1 MLSTFDDRV
10 HLSTYVDRTKLSSFN
25 DKVVP
30 MRINAMGDVAAAVRG
45 RREELGLSQGDLAR
59 RVGVSRAWIN
69 AVEAAKARVEFDLV
83 LRLFDELGL
92 QVELVRPDNPGDVLT
107 GRSVDL
113 DAILDEYRD
122 R

>member
-1 MLSTFDDRV
+1 MFDDKTRLSTF
-10 HLSTYVDRTKLSSFN
+10 VDRTKLSSFI

-69 AVEAAKARVEFDLV
+69 AVEAAKPRVEFDLV

-92 QVELVRPDNPGDVLT
+92 HVDLVRPGTLGDVFK
-107 GRSVDL
+107 GGPVDL

>member
-1 MLSTFDDRV
+1 MFDDKTRLSTF
-10 HLSTYVDRTKLSSFN
+10 VDRTKLSSFI

-45 RREELGLSQGDLAR
+45 RREELGLSQGELAR

-69 AVEAAKARVEFDLV
+69 AVEAAKPRVEFDLV

-92 QVELVRPDNPGDVLT
+92 QVELVRPGNLGDVFT

-113 DAILDEYRD
+113 DVILDEYRD

>member
-1 MLSTFDDRV
+1 MSHVNREIETAGGGCDQLVSTFGDE
-10 HLSTYVDRTKLSSFN
+10 
-25 DKVVP
+25 VVP

-69 AVEAAKARVEFDLV
+69 AVEAAKPRVGFNLV

-92 QVELVRPDNPGDVLT
+92 HVELVRPGNLGDVFKD
-107 GRSVDL
+107 RPVDL
-113 DAILDEYRD
+113 DTILDECRD